1 MAFKPNTEPENVE
14 ERRASIRAFHKHA
27 DSLEMEDLRKL
38 VTRLAGNLPP
48 ETLDIIIGNGY
59 KRGRDT

>member
-27 DSLEMEDLRKL
+27 DSLGKEDLRKL
-38 VTRLAGNLPP
+38 VTRLADNLTP
-48 ETLDIIIGNGY
+48 ETLDIIIGGQNEN
-59 KRGRDT
+59 